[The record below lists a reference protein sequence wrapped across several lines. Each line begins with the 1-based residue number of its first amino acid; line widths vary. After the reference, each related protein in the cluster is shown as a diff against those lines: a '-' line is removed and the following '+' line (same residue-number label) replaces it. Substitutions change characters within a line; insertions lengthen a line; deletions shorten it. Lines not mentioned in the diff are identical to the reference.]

1 MRALR
6 FLFLTVHGSA
16 RPDDGLPADEAQ
28 AFATA
33 WIIPPPFA
41 LGSAFLPE
49 QALAA
54 LLDAPSRAK
63 ASEVAVGLWSAQQR
77 LCGSL
82 ADLGVDA
89 RGLPPVNGRALE
101 AFFLPAGRFWLGAYC
116 PATSLPASREALAR
130 ALGALFGSPPRR
142 APVASFPWLGE
153 FSRSSAWA
161 LGASQAFGEEVDF
174 APAPTPR

>member
-16 RPDDGLPADEAQ
+16 RPDEGLPADESQ

-41 LGSAFLPE
+41 LGSGLLPE
-49 QALAA
+49 QALAS
-54 LLDAPSRAK
+54 LLDTPSRGK

-77 LCGSL
+77 LCESL
-82 ADLGVDA
+82 IELGIDA

-116 PATSLPASREALAR
+116 PATSLPVSRDALAK
-130 ALGALFGSPPRR
+130 ALGVLFGSVPRR
-142 APVASFPWLGE
+142 APAASFPWLGE

-161 LGASQAFGEEVDF
+161 LGASQVFGDDVDF
-174 APAPTPR
+174 APASPPR